1 LAAEQKVK
9 TSMKRGRI
17 GQKAY
22 IFFISP
28 AIVYLLVFTIYPS
41 VFGVGLSFTNYH
53 FAYTASNFTGIANYI
68 QFLRWPDLPQVMI
81 NTLVFVS
88 VVVFFQITL
97 GLLIALVLNQPLWG
111 RKAMRTVSILP
122 WVLPGFIIGLLFRQ
136 IFSSS
141 KYGLL
146 NMIIEAF
153 GMEPQKWLADPK
165 TAMILLIVSL
175 IWKGTALSVIL
186 ELSGLQTIPQEF
198 TDAAK
203 IDGASGIQ
211 RFFRITIPMLRN
223 TLLINLIMA
232 SSGTFNH
239 LDIPFTLTEGG
250 PGHSTEVLALTMYKQ
265 GFQVL
270 NASFAATIGSV
281 ILIINIV
288 LTIVYLKILQNDD
301 AG

>member
-1 LAAEQKVK
+1 
-9 TSMKRGRI
+9 MKRGRI
-17 GQKAY
+17 GQRAY
-22 IFFISP
+22 IFFITP
-28 AIVYLLVFTIYPS
+28 AILYLLVFTIYPS
-41 VFGVGLSFTNYH
+41 IFGIGLSFTNYH
-53 FAYTASNFTGIANYI
+53 FAYTSSNFTGVKNYI
-68 QFLRWPDLPQVMI
+68 RFLTWPDLPQVMI
-81 NTLVFVS
+81 NTLIFVS

-97 GLLIALVLNQPLWG
+97 GLLIAIVLNQPQRG
-111 RKAMRTVSILP
+111 RKAMRTVAILP

-146 NMIIEAF
+146 NMIVEVF
-153 GMEPQKWLADPK
+153 GMEPQKWLVDPK
-165 TAMILLIVSL
+165 IAMILLIVSL
-175 IWKGTALSVIL
+175 IWKGTALSIIL
-186 ELSGLQTIPQEF
+186 ELSGLQTISREL

-203 IDGASGIQ
+203 IDGASGMQ
-211 RFFRITIPMLRN
+211 CFLRITVPMLRN

-281 ILIINIV
+281 ILIINII

-301 AG
+301 VE